1 MAETSFV
8 LDLRDLVEQGLVRM
22 GAWVPDARVRFEDP
36 ESRRV
41 WGEIACTIDTRRPD
55 APRLELRYRIV
66 QTGERV
72 ALPVALRASPSA
84 AGSLRWRFLCPLAC
98 GRTAVRLH
106 LPGAA
111 TRFGC
116 RTCLRSFL
124 RRSEGP
130 PAIRPDTVLHPPP
143 RLPV

>member
-8 LDLRDLVEQGLVRM
+8 LDLHVLVEQGLVRM

-55 APRLELRYRIV
+55 APGLQLRYCIV

-72 ALPVALRASPSA
+72 ALPIALRASPSP
-84 AGSLRWRFLCPLAC
+84 AGSLRWRFLCPLGC
-98 GRTAVRLH
+98 GRTAIRLH
-106 LPGAA
+106 LPGGA
-111 TRFGC
+111 TRLGC
-116 RTCLRSFL
+116 HTCLLPLL
-124 RRSEGP
+124 RRSKGP
-130 PAIRPDTVLHPPP
+130 PAIRPDTALPPPP